1 MDENVGRRLGGPMYQ
16 QVRQDVLAQIRRGEF
31 KPGDRIPS
39 ENQLCARYAVSLTTA
54 RRALLE
60 LEREGIVERRI
71 GVGTMV
77 APLVR
82 PVRLALMSIGYV
94 GESLRRVSSPIGELV
109 AGITDYAGQRHMDLS
124 MSALQY
130 DEVAAYVHRFRKERP
145 ADGLLIRT
153 PTDIDAVIPDLL
165 EDAGVPYV
173 IVKRYVPGRP
183 SNCVISDHV
192 AGSWLAT
199 THLLSLG
206 HRRVGFVCATQSAVL
221 SRDRLAG
228 YCKALDAQDLPCDDA
243 LIRAE
248 ADFSAE
254 SGYRAVAA
262 LLRLTHPPTA
272 IFVASDT
279 MAVGAYDAVRDCNRI
294 IPDDIAIVGYDDL
307 SLATLLRPALTTVR
321 TSRYDFGRLSAELL
335 LGLIEGRKRAPQQQV
350 IPPMLIVRESA
361 TRTHP
366 AGGERGYRFAPV
378 APQTLLHDGA
388 SPGRL
393 ADRVIVSSGMPHPAG
408 RSIADACKSEGATWV
423 ECDVAVAT
431 DDAFTHALG
440 PYGRADVLIC
450 HLDVGTPL
458 APLTQ
463 QTSTIIRAAA
473 PWLTMGGRMPTVLL
487 LAPFV
492 GNIGDPDPLTR
503 AVVQAGLQQATK
515 TLADEW
521 AARGIRVNALLD
533 MDGAHDLS
541 GPAVFL
547 VSEEAA
553 MLSGVT
559 LAKHS

>member
-1 MDENVGRRLGGPMYQ
+1 MDQKVGRRLGGPMYQ
-16 QVRQDVLAQIRRGEF
+16 QVRQDLLAQIRRGEF

-39 ENQLCARYAVSLTTA
+39 ENQLCARYAVSITTA
-54 RRALLE
+54 RRAMLE

-77 APLVR
+77 APHVR

-94 GESLRRVSSPIGELV
+94 GESLRRVSSPIGDLV
-109 AGITDYAGQRHMDLS
+109 AGITDYAGQRHMDLG

-130 DEVAAYVHRFRKERP
+130 DEVAAYVHRFAKDRP

-153 PTDIDAVIPDLL
+153 PTDIDAEIPDLL
-165 EDAGVPYV
+165 DDAGIPYV
-173 IVKRYVPGRP
+173 IIKRYVPGRP
-183 SNCVISDHV
+183 SNCVISDDLS
-192 AGSWLAT
+192 GSWLAT

-228 YCKALDAQDLPCDDA
+228 YRKALAEQGLPRDDA
-243 LIRAE
+243 LIRQE

-279 MAVGAYDAVRDCNRI
+279 MAVGAYDAARDCNRI
-294 IPDDIAIVGYDDL
+294 IPDNLAIVGYDDL
-307 SLATLLRPALTTVR
+307 SLAMLLRPALTTIR

-335 LGLIEGRKRAPQQQV
+335 LDLIEGRKRAPQQQI
-350 IPPMLIVRESA
+350 IPSMLIVRESA
-361 TRTHP
+361 MQTHP
-366 AGGERGYRFAPV
+366 AGGERDHRA
-378 APQTLLHDGA
+378 A
-388 SPGRL
+388 SAIHREPREGPRPGRL
-393 ADRVIVSSGMPHPAG
+393 AERVIVTVGTPDPAG
-408 RSIADACKSEGATWV
+408 RSIADACLGEGATWV
-423 ECDVAVAT
+423 ECDVPIAT

-440 PYGRADVLIC
+440 PHGHADVLIC
-450 HLDVGTPL
+450 HLDMHTPL
-458 APLTQ
+458 AELTQ
-463 QTSTIIRAAA
+463 RTSTLIRAAA

-487 LAPFV
+487 IAPFA
-492 GNIGDPDPLTR
+492 GGIGDADSLTR

-547 VSEEAA
+547 ASGEAA

-559 LAKHS
+559 LAKHG